1 MAALG
6 RHLTIKET
14 ADLMGVSEP
23 YVRRLCK
30 AGRLEAVRLG
40 ERVLMVSARSVKAF
54 KRRPRGRPRKK
65 APKGK

>member
-30 AGRLEAVRLG
+30 VGRLEAVRLG
-40 ERVLMVSARSVKAF
+40 DRVLMVSAKSVKSF

>member
-1 MAALG
+1 MTALG
-6 RHLTIKET
+6 RHLTIRET

-30 AGRLEAVRLG
+30 TGRLEAVRLG
-40 ERVLMVSARSVKAF
+40 DRVLMVSVRSVKTF
-54 KRRPRGRPRKK
+54 KRQPRGRPRKK